1 MANTSPSQ
9 AKDQLCYYYQHR
21 FLPVPFGLAAAES
34 ASCSSLWLWFYCF
47 AADRR
52 AVEPKNTHRRFAMT
66 IFAVNLVALG
76 VLVLACSGIFF
87 STLGQP
93 VNFAGM
99 HYGTIERPVIL
110 PVVGALALVSAA
122 NCGSQAGC
130 LSSVEAGARLR
141 SIRMKNEQAAN
152 SQSYTRPT
160 RTLLSSRWR

>member
-76 VLVLACSGIFF
+76 VLVLAFSGFLTIP
-87 STLGQP
+87 GQP
-93 VNFAGM
+93 ENLPGM
-99 HYGTIERPVIL
+99 RFETTEMHVIP
-110 PVVGALALVSAA
+110 PVVGALALV
-122 NCGSQAGC
+122 GGVV
-130 LSSVEAGARLR
+130 L
-141 SIRMKNEQAAN
+141 
-152 SQSYTRPT
+152 
-160 RTLLSSRWR
+160 